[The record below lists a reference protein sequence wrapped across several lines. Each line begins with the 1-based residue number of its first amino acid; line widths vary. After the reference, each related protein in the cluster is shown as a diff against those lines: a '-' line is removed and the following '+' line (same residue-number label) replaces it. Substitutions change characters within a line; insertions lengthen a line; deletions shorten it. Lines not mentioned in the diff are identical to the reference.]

1 MRAYRVAVGDKF
13 VFTANQTLARE
24 KRQELEKEA
33 GAKRG
38 AGTVE
43 EVEIPVAKDDLL
55 GFINDLVVSMRQTDK
70 EDDA

>member
-24 KRQELEKEA
+24 ERQSLEKEA

-38 AGTVE
+38 SGTVE
-43 EVEIPVAKDDLL
+43 EVEIPSGKEDLL
-55 GFINDLVVSMRQTDK
+55 TWINELVVSMRPVDK
-70 EDDA
+70 EDDS